1 MRKLLLSTAALGMIA
16 AGGASAQVVNDLDL
30 ILQGLTT
37 IQTSAE
43 AAVSNVAGVAQN
55 SADIDASIVIDATGQ
70 GGATA
75 ANDAAA
81 SNSASDS
88 ALLAITGLELGSAF
102 SFAGDGAGNT
112 SLPLIDCTTLADGD
126 SGAGECGLDV
136 DGLLAASTASA
147 SAAASNAASAT
158 QVATT
163 QDFGAVAAT
172 AIGAANLHTID
183 TTMNGVTTAT
193 GSASNSSST
202 AASASSDIVFA
213 ASVNALNV
221 AENSANI
228 DAFFDGTF
236 TGGNVSFDSI
246 ETTAI
251 GAVNSGGIIA
261 LINGD

>member
-16 AGGASAQVVNDLDL
+16 AGGASAQVVNDLDE
-30 ILQGLTT
+30 ILDGLTT
-37 IQTSAE
+37 IQTGAE

-55 SADIDASIVIDATGQ
+55 SAAIDASIVIDATGQ
-70 GGATA
+70 GGASA
-75 ANDAAA
+75 ASDAAA
-81 SNSASDS
+81 SNTASDS
-88 ALLAITGLELGSAF
+88 ALLALTGLSLGSEF
-102 SFAGDGAGNT
+102 SFVGGDGTA
-112 SLPLIDCTTLADGD
+112 SLPLIDCEADATGTGA
-126 SGAGECGLDV
+126 GAGECGLDIE
-136 DGLLAASTASA
+136 GLLAASTASA
-147 SAAASNAASAT
+147 SAAASNAAAAS

-163 QDFGAVAAT
+163 QDFGAVSAT

-183 TTMNGVTTAT
+183 ATMNGVTSVT
-193 GSASNSSST
+193 GSAANSSNT
-202 AASASSDIVFA
+202 AASATSDTVFA

-221 AENSANI
+221 ADNVANV

-236 TGGNVSFDSI
+236 AGGNVSFDSI